1 LPRRRRSSKTST
13 STTRSQAKRTTSS
26 ASKTSKR
33 TTRRRK
39 KTINVEKYVRSIVK
53 EVASRLGLDLLG
65 LKDEEYY
72 DVLGPAIEMVLGE
85 ATYKPKVE
93 QIVSRL
99 KRYYEN
105 VAELIA
111 SNLLRIRESFTPEQL
126 EFIIAYGRRVAAGH
140 VQKLYR
146 EALRLGREDLIAQ
159 LKYVWHE
166 YGKPTPIPCP
176 KCGFRAVLPDLTCFV
191 CGAVLSEK
199 DVRKAV
205 DFNELFKEFVETSSI
220 SDLRETLERGYVLL
234 GEYIKPPIAQ
244 REPWDIEIFLS
255 KDEKEYIR
263 KKIMEKSL
271 RNIHGEGK

>member
-1 LPRRRRSSKTST
+1 MPRRRRSLKS
-13 STTRSQAKRTTSS
+13 TRSIPKSQTERTTSS

-33 TTRRRK
+33 TTRRRR
-39 KTINVEKYVRSIVK
+39 KTINVEEYVKSIVK

-72 DVLGPAIEMVLGE
+72 EVLGPVIEMVIGE
-85 ATYKPKVE
+85 ATYKPKID

-111 SNLLRIRESFTPEQL
+111 SNLLRIRENFTPEQL
-126 EFIIAYGRRVAAGH
+126 EFIIAYGRRVAAGY
-140 VQKLYR
+140 VQKLYH

-159 LKYVWHE
+159 LRYVWHE

-191 CGAVLSEK
+191 CGATLSEK

-220 SDLRETLERGYVLL
+220 SDLRETLERGYILL
-234 GEYIKPPIAQ
+234 GEHIKPPIAQ
-244 REPWDIEIFLS
+244 REPWDIEIFLN

-263 KKIMEKSL
+263 KKIIEKSL
-271 RNIHGEGK
+271 RNTHGESK